1 MGRGKREIQELLD
14 ELSREK
20 EEESYQE
27 SRNKKLEKLK
37 VHDLRVDEKLFKRFL
52 NDNTGDVKKILK
64 NEKVWQK
71 TKAHD
76 RPYPR

>member
-1 MGRGKREIQELLD
+1 MGRGKREIQECLD
-14 ELSREK
+14 ELSKEK

-27 SRNKKLEKLK
+27 SRNEKLEKLK